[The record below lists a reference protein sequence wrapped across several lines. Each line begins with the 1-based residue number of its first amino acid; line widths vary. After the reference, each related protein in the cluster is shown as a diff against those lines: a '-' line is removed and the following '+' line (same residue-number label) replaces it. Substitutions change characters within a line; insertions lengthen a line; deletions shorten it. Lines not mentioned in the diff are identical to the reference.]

1 MKLLAKFNIILL
13 VIFGAGGLLIAH
25 FAYNF
30 LVGNARREVLEEAQ
44 LMMASAKAVRDY
56 TQDDLSPL
64 LEQNPQHSIRFLAE
78 TVPAF
83 GAVSTFDR
91 LRDQYPAYTYREAAL
106 DPTNLKDL
114 ANDWESGLIEDLRS
128 HPEQKQVVGE
138 RDTAMG
144 RQLFVAHPIRPDQ
157 GCLQCHSV
165 PSAAPKSML
174 NVYGPVHGFG
184 WKKNDVVGAQIIS
197 VPMSVPIHIA
207 DKAFDELIVFLIVT
221 LVITMAALDL
231 GVYWFVIRPLRVVST
246 MADRVSRGEK
256 DVALLTVTSRD
267 EIATVTQ
274 SFNRM
279 QMSLAKALRMLE
291 ET

>member
-44 LMMASAKAVRDY
+44 LMLASAKAVRDY
-56 TQDDLSPL
+56 TQDDLAPL
-64 LEQNPQHSIRFLAE
+64 LEQNPEHRIHFLAE
-78 TVPAF
+78 TVPFF
-83 GAVSTFDR
+83 GATSTFDK
-91 LRDQYPAYTYREAAL
+91 LREKYPDYTYRETAL
-106 DPTNLKDL
+106 NPTNLKDL
-114 ANDWESGLIEDLRS
+114 ANGWESELIVGMRS
-128 HPEQKQVVGE
+128 HPDQQQVIGE

-144 RQLFVAHPIRPDQ
+144 RQLFIAHPIKPDQ
-157 GCLQCHSV
+157 GCLECHGVST
-165 PSAAPKSML
+165 AAPKSML

-197 VPMSVPIHIA
+197 VPMSLAIQIA
-207 DKAFDELIVFLIVT
+207 DKAFDELIVFLIAT
-221 LVITMAALDL
+221 LIVTMAALDL
-231 GVYWFVIRPLRVVST
+231 GVYWFVIRPLRLVSAT
-246 MADRVSRGEK
+246 ADRVSRGEK
-256 DVALLTVTSRD
+256 DVNLVVVTGRD

-279 QMSLAKALRMLE
+279 QMSLAKAFRMLE
-291 ET
+291 E

>member
-30 LVGNARREVLEEAQ
+30 LVGNARREVLAEAQ

-83 GAVSTFDR
+83 GATSTFER

-114 ANDWESGLIEDLRS
+114 ANGWESGLIEGLRS
-128 HPEQKQVVGE
+128 HPDQRQVVGE

-144 RQLFVAHPIRPDQ
+144 RQLFIAQPIKPDQ
-157 GCLQCHSV
+157 GCMECHSI

-174 NVYGPVHGFG
+174 SVYGPVHGFN
-184 WKKNDVVGAQIIS
+184 WKKNDVIGAQIIS

-207 DKAFDELIVFLIVT
+207 DRAFNDLIVFLIAT

-231 GVYWFVIRPLRVVST
+231 GVYWFVIRPLRLVSA

-256 DVALLTVTSRD
+256 NVALVAVTGHD

-291 ET
+291 E